1 MRSHETLQNML
12 FRAFRRLRSVYELYE
27 TSSNSIPADAL
38 SARTP
43 RKALQVIDLQG
54 FYVFSSILSQGPL
67 SGVHTR
73 CREACVLL
81 DVL

>member
-38 SARTP
+38 SATEHSETRI
-43 RKALQVIDLQG
+43 AIGFAGFLLLQSYQ
-54 FYVFSSILSQGPL
+54 LSNHL
-67 SGVHTR
+67 
-73 CREACVLL
+73 AIA
-81 DVL
+81 